1 MASGFG
7 FNGGPSRCFS
17 FWQDFRKC
25 YVTAESAGDCMPQ
38 KDDYLECLHHTKE
51 VRVSSLK
58 QLARAHTIQEHTIK
72 RQAEES
78 RRAREEAKKGGVAGP
93 RLGLIQI
100 DSDDAQGDSA
110 DNAKSS

>member
-25 YVTAESAGDCMPQ
+25 YVTAESAGECMPQ

-51 VRVSSLK
+51 H
-58 QLARAHTIQEHTIK
+58 AIK

-78 RRAREEAKKGGVAGP
+78 RKAREAAKKGGLAGP
-93 RLGLIQI
+93 RLGLI
-100 DSDDAQGDSA
+100 DTEAEASDAQAGAKGDA
-110 DNAKSS
+110 